1 MHGAHMGSSD
11 MMMADRDDWNTV
23 VDDQWTEAILCDN
36 DNNKCLIS
44 IVLTKRKI
52 WMSFKEWLYFPTS

>member
-1 MHGAHMGSSD
+1 MNGAHVAMGSSD

-44 IVLTKRKI
+44 IVLTKRQI
-52 WMSFKEWLYFPTS
+52 WT